1 LSFVGTELHQ
11 RLFCV
16 LLDEGAPEG
25 TRTHTLMKGKPRL
38 TYLNEHLSDR
48 EFLLDHF
55 TVADA
60 YLYAVLNWSVATRVS
75 LSRCPAIKEYHR
87 RLRIRPSVAR
97 AYQEEL
103 LLYRAAL
110 ARHRAA

>member
-1 LSFVGTELHQ
+1 MDLYFS
-11 RLFCV
+11 
-16 LLDEGAPEG
+16 LLAGSLAA
-25 TRTHTLMKGKPRL
+25 RIA
-38 TYLNEHLSDR
+38 R

-75 LSRCPAIKEYHR
+75 LSRCPAHR

-103 LLYRAAL
+103 ILYRAKL
-110 ARHRAA
+110 ARHYAA